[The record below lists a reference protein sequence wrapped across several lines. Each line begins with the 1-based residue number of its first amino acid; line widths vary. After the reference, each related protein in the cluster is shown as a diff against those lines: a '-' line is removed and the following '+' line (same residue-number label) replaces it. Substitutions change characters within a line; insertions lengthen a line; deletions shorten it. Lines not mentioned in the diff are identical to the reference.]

1 MGLMFDEIFREELE
15 KESVFTDASKLL
27 PDYLPEK
34 LPCREEEYRQL
45 VRFFKPLL
53 ETRCPQRVLITG
65 KIGVGKTALARRFG
79 QEIERVAR
87 KSGMNLDYIHIN
99 CRGKRTSYSL
109 LLTIVHR
116 YFPRW
121 PSRGVGEGELL
132 SMLTSHLNNHDV
144 FSIIALDE
152 IDYFV
157 QLSGSDVL
165 YSLTRVSEESGTP
178 GRISLIA
185 ISRNRDFLKGL
196 DAPTQGTFLHNVLE
210 LNPYTADQL
219 EEILK
224 YRMKEA
230 FKRGR
235 VQEDVIPLI
244 AEIASRSGDA
254 RFALELL
261 FRAGMIADEEKS
273 KVVLPE
279 HVRAAKASVLPE
291 LRKDAMGDLTLH
303 ELLVLLALVRRLKTS
318 NRAYVLTGEL
328 EKSYHLV
335 CEELKERP
343 RQHSR
348 MLSYLYRLRDLG
360 FVEVQPTTIHPKG
373 QTQKI
378 SLEEVPARELEKEV
392 EKVLESLR
400 KEET

>member
-1 MGLMFDEIFREELE
+1 M
-15 KESVFTDASKLL
+15 
-27 PDYLPEK
+27 
-34 LPCREEEYRQL
+34 
-45 VRFFKPLL
+45 
-53 ETRCPQRVLITG
+53 
-65 KIGVGKTALARRFG
+65 
-79 QEIERVAR
+79 
-87 KSGMNLDYIHIN
+87 
-99 CRGKRTSYSL
+99 
-109 LLTIVHR
+109 
-116 YFPRW
+116 
-121 PSRGVGEGELL
+121 
-132 SMLTSHLNNHDV
+132 
-144 FSIIALDE
+144 
-152 IDYFV
+152 
-157 QLSGSDVL
+157 
-165 YSLTRVSEESGTP
+165 
-178 GRISLIA
+178 
-185 ISRNRDFLKGL
+185 
-196 DAPTQGTFLHNVLE
+196 
-210 LNPYTADQL
+210 
-219 EEILK
+219 
-224 YRMKEA
+224 
-230 FKRGR
+230 
-235 VQEDVIPLI
+235 
-244 AEIASRSGDA
+244 
-254 RFALELL
+254 
-261 FRAGMIADEEKS
+261 
-273 KVVLPE
+273 PE